1 MILECKPIFYS
12 HKIFILNIINSLI
25 IYFLFIRINA
35 LTLLVTIISLSDS
48 NQRNEG
54 IRLKEIYSLFD
65 FNKVGDISCDELTVL
80 LTTIHASYGFIL
92 NTKSTIVN
100 VPLMVKSAEYIYK
113 VTSKQVSGP
122 LNANDLLLYCTEKL
136 FNEGVFTIEGIHS
149 CLLNGLSDTIQTE

>member
-92 NTKSTIVN
+92 NTKSTIDA
-100 VPLMVKSAEYIYK
+100 KR
-113 VTSKQVSGP
+113 
-122 LNANDLLLYCTEKL
+122 
-136 FNEGVFTIEGIHS
+136 FVFYTLEEIKH
-149 CLLNGLSDTIQTE
+149 LLNSLNIFDYEIIDNDVYDKEEYFIICNTKQNIKIT